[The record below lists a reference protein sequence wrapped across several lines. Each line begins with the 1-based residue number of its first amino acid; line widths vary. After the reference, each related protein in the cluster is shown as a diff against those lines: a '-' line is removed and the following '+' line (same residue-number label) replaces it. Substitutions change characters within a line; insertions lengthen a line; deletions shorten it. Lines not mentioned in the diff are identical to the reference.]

1 MLILALEGALAR
13 CSAAILRNGA
23 VLAAARHDAPRG
35 HPAILPPLVEQVL
48 AEAGVKPA
56 ALDAVAVGVGP
67 GGFTGLRT
75 AIALAEGL
83 AQALGKPLIGVT
95 TGEALVAELPE
106 ATRGKGAIWS
116 VLDQR
121 QGRVVLEI
129 FPPGATMPQAPKILP
144 IEALPNPDAEVFL
157 VGDAAEH
164 LAPVLTARGIAAIAQ
179 PPALPS
185 AEAVALV
192 AAQRL
197 AGMLPPR
204 GAAPLYAEPPA
215 TTAPSPAV

>member
-1 MLILALEGALAR
+1 MLILAIEGALAR
-13 CSAAILRNGA
+13 CSAAVLRDGA
-23 VLAAARHDAPRG
+23 VLAAALHDAARG
-35 HPAILPPLVEQVL
+35 QPAHLPPLVQQVL
-48 AEAGVKPA
+48 GEAQIAPT

-95 TGEALVAELPE
+95 TGEALMADMPTAPRHDQAV
-106 ATRGKGAIWS
+106 WS

-121 QGRVVLEI
+121 QGRVVLEV
-129 FPPGATMPQAPKILP
+129 FPAGAAQPNPPVILP
-144 IEALPNPDAEVFL
+144 IEALPEPAGPLLL
-157 VGDAAEH
+157 VGDAAVQVGAA
-164 LAPVLTARGIAAIAQ
+164 LAGRGIAAIISA
-179 PPALPS
+179 PALPS
-185 AEAVALV
+185 AQALGRV

-197 AGMLPPR
+197 AGILLPR

-215 TTAPSPAV
+215 TTAPR